1 MKGLIYMNRR
11 SFLKRT
17 TGFLLSIIGLTGGT
31 YYYSKEIEPASLH
44 IQKECIQ
51 SAKLTN
57 AFHNK
62 KIVQF
67 SDTHLGFNYTVKDLK
82 KLVEQ
87 INSLSPDI
95 IVFTGDLIDDPK
107 EMQAGEE
114 QKIIQA
120 LKPLYAPQGKYW
132 IYGNHDHGGYGTEK
146 ILDIMTQAEFTL
158 LQNSHIVIEENDER
172 LILAGIDDVMLGKPD
187 LTAALY
193 QTNPDIFT
201 ILLAHEPDF
210 ADQAVKQAVD
220 VQLSGHSHGG
230 QVRLPI
236 VGHLYSPMYA
246 KKYVLGK
253 YTLKDKLQLFV
264 NGGIGTT
271 RVPYRLF
278 CKPELHV
285 YTLKTNLS

>member
-1 MKGLIYMNRR
+1 MNRR
-11 SFLKRT
+11 AFLKRT
-17 TGFLLSIIGLTGGT
+17 TGFLISLIGLTGGT
-31 YYYSKEIEPASLH
+31 YYYSKEIEPSSLH
-44 IQKECIQ
+44 IQKETIQ

-82 KLVEQ
+82 KLVKQ
-87 INSLSPDI
+87 INELAPDI

-107 EMQAGEE
+107 QVNDTEE
-114 QKIIQA
+114 KKIIQA
-120 LKPLYAPQGKYW
+120 LQPLHAPKGKYW

-146 ILDIMTQAEFTL
+146 VFDIMTQAEFTL
-158 LQNSHIVIEENDER
+158 LQNSHTVIEENNEK
-172 LILAGIDDVMLGKPD
+172 LIIAGIDDLMLGKPN
-187 LTAALY
+187 LSAALH
-193 QTNPDIFT
+193 QTNQDIFT

-210 ADQAVKQAVD
+210 ADQAVKHAVD

-230 QVRLPI
+230 QIRLPI
-236 VGHLYSPMYA
+236 VGHIYSPA
-246 KKYVLGK
+246 FAEKYVLGK

-278 CKPELHV
+278 CKPEIHE
-285 YTLKTNLS
+285 YTLQSNLS

>member
-1 MKGLIYMNRR
+1 MRGLKYMNRR
-11 SFLKRT
+11 AFLKRT
-17 TGFLLSIIGLTGGT
+17 TGFLISLIGLTGGT
-31 YYYSKEIEPASLH
+31 HYYSKEIEPSSLH
-44 IQKECIQ
+44 IQKETIQ

-82 KLVEQ
+82 KLVKQ
-87 INSLSPDI
+87 INELAPDI

-107 EMQAGEE
+107 QVNDTEE
-114 QKIIQA
+114 KKIIQA
-120 LKPLYAPQGKYW
+120 LQPLHAPKGKYW

-146 ILDIMTQAEFTL
+146 VFDIMTQAEFTL
-158 LQNSHIVIEENDER
+158 LQNSHTVIEENNEK
-172 LILAGIDDVMLGKPD
+172 LIIAGIDDLMLGKPN
-187 LTAALY
+187 LSAALH
-193 QTNPDIFT
+193 QTNQDIFT

-210 ADQAVKQAVD
+210 ADQAVKHAVD

-230 QVRLPI
+230 QIRLPI
-236 VGHLYSPMYA
+236 VGHIYSPA
-246 KKYVLGK
+246 FAEKYVLGK

-278 CKPELHV
+278 CKPEIHE
-285 YTLKTNLS
+285 YTLQSNLS

>member
-1 MKGLIYMNRR
+1 MRGLKYMNRR
-11 SFLKRT
+11 AFLKRT
-17 TGFLLSIIGLTGGT
+17 TGFLISLIGLTGGT
-31 YYYSKEIEPASLH
+31 HYYSKEIEPSSLH
-44 IQKECIQ
+44 IQKETIQ

-82 KLVEQ
+82 KLVKQ
-87 INSLSPDI
+87 INELAPDI

-107 EMQAGEE
+107 QVNDTEE
-114 QKIIQA
+114 KKIIQA
-120 LKPLYAPQGKYW
+120 LQPLHAPKGKYW

-146 ILDIMTQAEFTL
+146 VFDIMTQAEFTL
-158 LQNSHIVIEENDER
+158 LQNSYTVIEENNEK
-172 LILAGIDDVMLGKPD
+172 LIIAGIDDLMLGKPN
-187 LTAALY
+187 LSAALH
-193 QTNPDIFT
+193 QTNQDIFT

-210 ADQAVKQAVD
+210 ADQAVKHAVD

-230 QVRLPI
+230 QIRLPI
-236 VGHLYSPMYA
+236 VGHIYSPA
-246 KKYVLGK
+246 FAEKYVLGK

-278 CKPELHV
+278 CKPEIHE
-285 YTLKTNLS
+285 YTLQSNLS

>member
-1 MKGLIYMNRR
+1 MNRR
-11 SFLKRT
+11 AFLKT
-17 TGFLLSIIGLTGGT
+17 ATGFLLSMAGLTGGT
-31 YYYSKEIEPASLH
+31 YFYSKDIEPASLH
-44 IQKECIQ
+44 IQRETIQ
-51 SAKLTN
+51 STKLPN
-57 AFHNK
+57 AFQNK

-67 SDTHLGFNYTVKDLK
+67 SDTHLGFNYTVKELD
-82 KLVEQ
+82 KLVKKINEQ
-87 INSLSPDI
+87 SPDI
-95 IVFTGDLIDDPK
+95 IIFTGDLVDDPE
-107 EMQAGEE
+107 EMVMGEDQE
-114 QKIIQA
+114 IIQA
-120 LKPLYAPQGKYW
+120 LKPLQALQGKYW

-158 LQNSHIVIEENDER
+158 LQNSHTVIEEGSEK

-187 LTAALY
+187 LAAALH
-193 QTNPDIFT
+193 QTNSDVFT

-210 ADQAVKQAVD
+210 ADQTVKHPVD

-230 QVRLPI
+230 QVRLPL

-253 YTLKDKLQLFV
+253 YTLEDKLQLFV

-271 RVPYRLF
+271 RLPYRLF
-278 CKPELHV
+278 CKPEIHV

>member
-1 MKGLIYMNRR
+1 MNRR
-11 SFLKRT
+11 AFLKRT
-17 TGFLLSIIGLTGGT
+17 TGFLISLIGLTGGT
-31 YYYSKEIEPASLH
+31 HYYSKEIEPSSLH
-44 IQKECIQ
+44 IQKETIQ

-82 KLVEQ
+82 KLVKQ
-87 INSLSPDI
+87 INELAPDI

-107 EMQAGEE
+107 QVNDTEE
-114 QKIIQA
+114 KKIIQA
-120 LKPLYAPQGKYW
+120 LQPLHAPKGKYW

-146 ILDIMTQAEFTL
+146 VFDIMTQAEFTL
-158 LQNSHIVIEENDER
+158 LQNSYTVIEENNEK
-172 LILAGIDDVMLGKPD
+172 LIIAGIDDLMLGKPN
-187 LTAALY
+187 LSAALH
-193 QTNPDIFT
+193 QTNQDIFT

-210 ADQAVKQAVD
+210 ADQAVKHAVD

-230 QVRLPI
+230 QIRLPI
-236 VGHLYSPMYA
+236 VGHIYSPA
-246 KKYVLGK
+246 FAEKYVLGK

-278 CKPELHV
+278 CKPEIHE
-285 YTLKTNLS
+285 YTLQSNLS

>member
-1 MKGLIYMNRR
+1 MNRR
-11 SFLKRT
+11 AFLKRT
-17 TGFLLSIIGLTGGT
+17 TGFLISLIGLTGGT
-31 YYYSKEIEPASLH
+31 HYYSKEIEPSSLH
-44 IQKECIQ
+44 IQKETIQ

-82 KLVEQ
+82 KLVKQ
-87 INSLSPDI
+87 INELAPDI

-107 EMQAGEE
+107 QVNDTEE
-114 QKIIQA
+114 KKIIQA
-120 LKPLYAPQGKYW
+120 LQPLHAPKGKYW

-146 ILDIMTQAEFTL
+146 VFDIMTQAEFTL
-158 LQNSHIVIEENDER
+158 LQNSHTVIEENNEK
-172 LILAGIDDVMLGKPD
+172 LIIAGIDDLMLGKPN
-187 LTAALY
+187 LSAALH
-193 QTNPDIFT
+193 QTNQDIFT

-210 ADQAVKQAVD
+210 ADQAVKHAVD

-230 QVRLPI
+230 QIRLPI
-236 VGHLYSPMYA
+236 VGHIYSPA
-246 KKYVLGK
+246 FAEKYVLGK

-278 CKPELHV
+278 CKPEIHE
-285 YTLKTNLS
+285 YTLQSNLS

>member
-1 MKGLIYMNRR
+1 MNRR
-11 SFLKRT
+11 AFLKRT
-17 TGFLLSIIGLTGGT
+17 TGFLISLIGLTGGT
-31 YYYSKEIEPASLH
+31 YYYSKEIEPSSLH
-44 IQKECIQ
+44 IQKETIQ

-82 KLVEQ
+82 KLVKQ
-87 INSLSPDI
+87 INELAPDI

-107 EMQAGEE
+107 QVNDTEE
-114 QKIIQA
+114 KKIIQA
-120 LKPLYAPQGKYW
+120 LQPLHAPKGKYW

-146 ILDIMTQAEFTL
+146 VFDIMTQAEFIL
-158 LQNSHIVIEENDER
+158 LQNSHTVIEENNEK
-172 LILAGIDDVMLGKPD
+172 LIIAGIDDLMLGKPN
-187 LTAALY
+187 LSAALH
-193 QTNPDIFT
+193 QTNQDIFT

-210 ADQAVKQAVD
+210 ADQAVKHAVD

-230 QVRLPI
+230 QIRLPI
-236 VGHLYSPMYA
+236 VGHIYSPA
-246 KKYVLGK
+246 FAEKYVLGK

-278 CKPELHV
+278 CKPEIHE
-285 YTLKTNLS
+285 YTLQSNLS